1 MKLDGLLKRFLGF
14 GQHRLTEDVQLAI
27 LTYLDGHGSGT
38 PEDVIRSLYPDQAST
53 GLLAEVLQAAQI
65 LVNRR
70 EITATRNGVPVDP
83 VNGDATIVLKR
94 AGV

>member
-1 MKLDGLLKRFLGF
+1 MKVDGLLKRFLGF
-14 GQHRLTEDVQLAI
+14 GQHRSTEDVQLAI

-38 PEDVIRSLYPDQAST
+38 PEDVIRALYPDQTSA
-53 GLLAEVLQAAQI
+53 GMLAEVLQAAQI

-70 EITATRNGVPVDP
+70 EITARLNGASVDP
-83 VNGDATIVLKR
+83 VNGGPTIVLRR